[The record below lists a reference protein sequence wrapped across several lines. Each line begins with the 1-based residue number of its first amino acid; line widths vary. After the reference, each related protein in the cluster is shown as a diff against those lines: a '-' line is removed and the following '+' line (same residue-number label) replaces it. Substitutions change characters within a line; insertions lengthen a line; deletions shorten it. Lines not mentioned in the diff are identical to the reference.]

1 MLPKL
6 KIKIEEEVKENAFL
20 YGINMRWK
28 AFLVKRRYS
37 NLRTYYEKIA
47 MKHGIK
53 YREEDVPSQVSKLLK
68 QRRIHPRPLSKG
80 KLRIFYVGTN
90 FGQDFGGIIQGLRK
104 FGEVIPFEWR
114 PGKYGQASIHDIKFP
129 AKYNGRRLLELVNEA
144 QKEKPICLLIGQMW
158 ASRMDPDSL
167 REIREMGLLIVNI
180 SMDDR
185 HNFRGR
191 KENGAW
197 SGAVGLI
204 GSIDLACTAAKECC
218 LWYEIEG
225 CPSIYLPEGS
235 DPEMYRPGSGSK
247 PYDVCFVGANYGIRS
262 RIVKTIEKRGTKVTC
277 YGFEWPNGPID
288 IKKLPNIFARS
299 RIILGVGTIGHC
311 TDFYSLKM
319 RDFDGPM
326 SGSLYITHNN
336 PDLHDLYEIGKE
348 IVTYRIPEECADKVV
363 YYLHHPKEA
372 ISIGRAGRIRAEREH
387 TWEKRF
393 EKILT
398 FLGILER
405 IRSD

>member
-6 KIKIEEEVKENAFL
+6 KIKIEEEVKKNVFL
-20 YGINMRWK
+20 YGINMRYR

-37 NLRTYYEKIA
+37 NLRTYYVKIA
-47 MKHGIK
+47 IRRGIK
-53 YREEDVPSQVSKLLK
+53 YREEDVPNQVSKLLK
-68 QRRIHPRPLSKG
+68 QRRIHPRPLLKG
-80 KLRIFYVGTN
+80 NLRIFYIGAVPE
-90 FGQDFGGIIQGLRK
+90 QDYGGIIQGLQK
-104 FGEVIPFEWR
+104 FAQVIPFECE
-114 PGKYGQASIHDIKFP
+114 PGRYGQMPRISTKDRPK
-129 AKYNGRRLLELVNEA
+129 KNGQRLLEMVRKSNKDGLVNVV
-144 QKEKPICLLIGQMW
+144 IGQMW
-158 ASRMDPDSL
+158 AHSMDPLSL
-167 REIREMGLLIVNI
+167 RSVQEMGIITVNI

-185 HNFRGR
+185 HTFQERQKAGHWL
-191 KENGAW
+191 GT
-197 SGAVGLI
+197 SGLI

-218 LWYEIEG
+218 LWYQIEG

-235 DPEMYRPGSGSK
+235 DPEIYRPGSDSK
-247 PYDVCFVGANYGIRS
+247 LYDVCFVGANYGIRS
-262 RIVKTIEKRGTKVTC
+262 RIVKAIEKRGIKVTC
-277 YGFEWPNGPID
+277 YGVGWPNGLID
-288 IKKLPNIFARS
+288 VKKLPNLFARS

-336 PDLHDLYEIGKE
+336 PDLSDLYEIGKE
-348 IVTYRIPEECADKVV
+348 IVTYRQPEECADKVV

-372 ISIGRAGRIRAEREH
+372 ISIGRAGRIQAEREH

-405 IRSD
+405 VRSD